1 MPQNFLD
8 YDREQ
13 AFLLP
18 PSLRDW
24 LPEDHLAWF
33 VIETVGRLDLAA
45 FYAAYRADGHGRAAH
60 DPGMMVCLLSYAYAT
75 GEFSSRGVER
85 HCRQD
90 IAYRVITANQMP
102 DHATIARFVRRHQD
116 ALAGLFT
123 GVLELCGKAGLVRAG
138 VLAFDGTKLSGNAN
152 RERNLNYGQ
161 VAREIIEQAIAT
173 DEREDEEHGDA
184 RGGELPEELATDE
197 GRRSWL
203 ARELSARQEPVGQPD
218 QAAPAAEVFDPQV
231 IVARGQGRDGWIR
244 EAKRRLDDARTRV
257 PSEVPRSREQR
268 LWDAGRRL
276 TEDLDAERQ
285 GQQAWE
291 QWRRTA
297 TDSTGRRL
305 GRRALR
311 QPPATPQ
318 ATINLTDPDT
328 QLMMGHKRFVQG
340 YNAQAVVTE
349 DQIVL
354 AAEISTRPGDFSH
367 LRPMLTAAHRELEQ
381 AAIPDRPKVALADA
395 GFWNEEHMDHLAADG
410 ITVLIPPDAGN
421 RKGERPGWTGGRY
434 SWMRQVLA
442 TDGGS
447 ELYRKRRITIEPVF
461 GHTKHNRKFTQFHR
475 RGRGGVRTEW
485 RLLMMTHNLTKL
497 HRHHLATPAA

>member
-1 MPQNFLD
+1 M
-8 YDREQ
+8 
-13 AFLLP
+13 
-18 PSLRDW
+18 
-24 LPEDHLAWF
+24 
-33 VIETVGRLDLAA
+33 
-45 FYAAYRADGHGRAAH
+45 
-60 DPGMMVCLLSYAYAT
+60 
-75 GEFSSRGVER
+75 
-85 HCRQD
+85 
-90 IAYRVITANQMP
+90 
-102 DHATIARFVRRHQD
+102 RRHQG

-123 GVLELCGKAGLVRAG
+123 RVLELCGKAGLVRAG
-138 VLAFDGTKLSGNAN
+138 VVAFDGTKLSGNAN
-152 RERNLNYGQ
+152 RERNLDYGQ

-184 RGGELPEELATDE
+184 RGDELPEELATDE

-203 ARELSARQEPVGQPD
+203 ARGLSARQEPVGQPD
-218 QAAPAAEVFDPQV
+218 QAAPAAEVFDPEV

-268 LWDAGRRL
+268 LRDAGRRL

-311 QPPATPQ
+311 QPPETPQ

-354 AAEISTRPGDFSH
+354 AAEISTRPGTFHICDRCSPPPIVS
-367 LRPMLTAAHRELEQ
+367 LNRPRSRTARRWRSRTPGSGTRSTWTTSPLT
-381 AAIPDRPKVALADA
+381 
-395 GFWNEEHMDHLAADG
+395 
-410 ITVLIPPDAGN
+410 
-421 RKGERPGWTGGRY
+421 
-434 SWMRQVLA
+434 
-442 TDGGS
+442 GS
-447 ELYRKRRITIEPVF
+447 PC
-461 GHTKHNRKFTQFHR
+461 
-475 RGRGGVRTEW
+475 
-485 RLLMMTHNLTKL
+485 
-497 HRHHLATPAA
+497 